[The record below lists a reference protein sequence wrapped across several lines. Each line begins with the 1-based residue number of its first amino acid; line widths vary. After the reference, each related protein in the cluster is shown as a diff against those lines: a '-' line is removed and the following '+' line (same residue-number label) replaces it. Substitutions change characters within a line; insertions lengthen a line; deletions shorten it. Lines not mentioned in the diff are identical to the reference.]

1 MWFTKIKAENHQ
13 YVEDKFS
20 PKDSGDITI
29 GTDDNELYV
38 NHDGDIYHHETIKG
52 ELKRYL
58 DIYVKGYSSKTLS
71 TTQWNMVFRA
81 QRPEDLFRDIKE
93 EP

>member
-1 MWFTKIKAENHQ
+1 MRFTKIKAENRK
-13 YVEDKFS
+13 YVQDKFS

-52 ELKRYL
+52 ELTRYL
-58 DIYVKGYSSKTLS
+58 GIYVKKYSSKTLRN
-71 TTQWNMVFRA
+71 TPWDTVFRA
-81 QRPEDLFRDIKE
+81 QRPEDLFPYIKE